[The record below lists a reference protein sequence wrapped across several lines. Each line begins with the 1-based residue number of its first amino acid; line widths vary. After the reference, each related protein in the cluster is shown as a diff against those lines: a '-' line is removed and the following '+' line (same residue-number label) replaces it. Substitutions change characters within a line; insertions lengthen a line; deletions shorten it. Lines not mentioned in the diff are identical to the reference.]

1 MLSRNYFDYIC
12 TMKHALKWLNIAL
25 KDREAEMVRLLSID
39 QGDRKLVDNTQIAS
53 KVADEIYE
61 IKQEIKQLEGL

>member
-1 MLSRNYFDYIC
+1 
-12 TMKHALKWLNIAL
+12 MKHALKWLNIAL
-25 KDREAEMVRLLSID
+25 KDRETEMKRLLKI
-39 QGDRKLVDNTQIAS
+39 KLYETHLVDNTLIAS

>member
-1 MLSRNYFDYIC
+1 
-12 TMKHALKWLNIAL
+12 MKHAIKWLNIAL
-25 KDREAEMVRLLSID
+25 KDREAEMNRLLKVRQNNTDII
-39 QGDRKLVDNTQIAS
+39 DNTFVAG

>member
-1 MLSRNYFDYIC
+1 
-12 TMKHALKWLNIAL
+12 MKHAIKWLNIGL
-25 KDREAEMVRLLSID
+25 KDREKEMQRLLSID
-39 QGDRKLVDNTQIAS
+39 QGDRKLVDNASVAS